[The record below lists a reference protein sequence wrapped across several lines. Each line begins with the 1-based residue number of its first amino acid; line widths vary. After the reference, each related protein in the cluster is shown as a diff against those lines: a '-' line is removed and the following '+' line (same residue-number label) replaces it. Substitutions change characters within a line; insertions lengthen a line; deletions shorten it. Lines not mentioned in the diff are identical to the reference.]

1 MVKDYSLGGKIPEI
15 AEIINTD
22 QFKISEEILD
32 TRFEKGLS
40 FAEAVQVVG
49 LSREKYIKFEYGD
62 IDISLSEYRNVLRKL
77 KDYNPQFSFKEWKDR
92 VDWPSQQMK
101 ICETGGSNPS
111 TMIYNYDSVAQ
122 LVRAFDF

>member
-15 AEIINTD
+15 GEIINTD
-22 QFKISEEILD
+22 QFKISEKILD

-62 IDISLSEYRNVLRKL
+62 IDINVSEYRNVLRKL
-77 KDYNPQFSFKEWKDR
+77 RDYNP
-92 VDWPSQQMK
+92 
-101 ICETGGSNPS
+101 
-111 TMIYNYDSVAQ
+111 
-122 LVRAFDF
+122 

>member
-15 AEIINTD
+15 KEIINTD

-40 FAEAVQVVG
+40 FDEAVQAVG

-62 IDISLSEYRNVLRKL
+62 NDISVSEYRNVLRRL
-77 KDYNPQFSFKEWKDR
+77 RDYNP
-92 VDWPSQQMK
+92 
-101 ICETGGSNPS
+101 
-111 TMIYNYDSVAQ
+111 
-122 LVRAFDF
+122 

>member
-15 AEIINTD
+15 EEIINTD

-40 FAEAVQVVG
+40 FDEAAQVAG

-62 IDISLSEYRNVLRKL
+62 SDINVSEYRKVLRKL
-77 KDYNPQFSFKEWKDR
+77 KDYKP
-92 VDWPSQQMK
+92 
-101 ICETGGSNPS
+101 
-111 TMIYNYDSVAQ
+111 
-122 LVRAFDF
+122 

>member
-49 LSREKYIKFEYGD
+49 LSKENYIKFEYGD
-62 IDISLSEYRNVLRKL
+62 TDINVSEYRKVLHKL
-77 KDYNPQFSFKEWKDR
+77 KDYNP
-92 VDWPSQQMK
+92 
-101 ICETGGSNPS
+101 
-111 TMIYNYDSVAQ
+111 
-122 LVRAFDF
+122 